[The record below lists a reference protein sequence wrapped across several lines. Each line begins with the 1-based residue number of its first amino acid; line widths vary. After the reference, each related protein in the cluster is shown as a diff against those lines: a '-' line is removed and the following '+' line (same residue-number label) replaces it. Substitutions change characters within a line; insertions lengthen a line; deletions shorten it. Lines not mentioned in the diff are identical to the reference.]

1 MRNRIIG
8 VVGIVLGA
16 PATWGLLTGV
26 QPLSEEPTARTAW
39 WIGRS
44 LAVLTFVLGWYYLI
58 KGDGF
63 PARKKKKKS
72 KRSIRTPI

>member
-1 MRNRIIG
+1 MRNRILG

-16 PATWGLLTGV
+16 PRTLALLGGARPPSDDPAARMAWWFASGLTG
-26 QPLSEEPTARTAW
+26 LMFAA
-39 WIGRS
+39 
-44 LAVLTFVLGWYYLI
+44 GWYYLI

-63 PARKKKKKS
+63 PTKKKKKP